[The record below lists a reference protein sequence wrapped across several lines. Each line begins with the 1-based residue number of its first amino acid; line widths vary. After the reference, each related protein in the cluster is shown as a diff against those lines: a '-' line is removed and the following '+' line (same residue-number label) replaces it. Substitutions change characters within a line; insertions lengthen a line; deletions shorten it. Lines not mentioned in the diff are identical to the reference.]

1 MPVKLPAAKRLL
13 AHPVK
18 ALLCGVALLL
28 SQPLSATVEPLKL
41 GDQSGLTQAL
51 LHAADEDQHLAYA
64 LVQEMLAH
72 QALRYVPIESS
83 VIASQQHLADLFA
96 SERLIPRPLQV
107 GQIFDDRFNPLLPNH
122 P

>member
-1 MPVKLPAAKRLL
+1 
-13 AHPVK
+13 
-18 ALLCGVALLL
+18 
-28 SQPLSATVEPLKL
+28 
-41 GDQSGLTQAL
+41 
-51 LHAADEDQHLAYA
+51 
-64 LVQEMLAH
+64 
-72 QALRYVPIESS
+72 VPIESS